1 MGFGIYIY
9 NQPRTQHFNC
19 EDMMD
24 SIVLNEVHESN
35 VWLFGE
41 MINED
46 EAVQEEELVF
56 DLMI

>member
-1 MGFGIYIY
+1 
-9 NQPRTQHFNC
+9 
-19 EDMMD
+19 MMD